1 MNYIRV
7 GVPSDKGRRIGLGW
21 DTQEGFTHI
30 CNVLFKKITRNEHSK
45 NVEVNKARGWVC
57 GCSSSLYTS
66 ANMRCFL
73 YKENG
78 NVSELSKSD
87 SHACGTLVFMLSE
100 EVHTEPES
108 STRESST
115 ASLLSHPA
123 SGTCEPPGVTSFKGH
138 QLPSEGGVKGSSPGT
153 YGLVLLLSAE
163 SSLVCPPGKPMTLPL
178 LVYPKLFLRKQTL
191 CFEPKTPWRL
201 KSF

>member
-1 MNYIRV
+1 MYTRSMYTSTCILEVQNYMYTTSTKSYTDMNYIRV

-123 SGTCEPPGVTSFKGH
+123 S
-138 QLPSEGGVKGSSPGT
+138 LP
-153 YGLVLLLSAE
+153 
-163 SSLVCPPGKPMTLPL
+163 
-178 LVYPKLFLRKQTL
+178 
-191 CFEPKTPWRL
+191 
-201 KSF
+201 